1 VGAAGRS
8 VPSPCHVQFSVSAA
22 KSQPIRSGARRSL
35 RPGRVV
41 LFGKFGIKVVGACH
55 VVGQADL
62 PLPQSGGVD
71 RTESSPRSATYAEV
85 MSGPQG
91 ENAARGSVVA
101 VQSVDR
107 ALSVLEIL
115 AACGEAGVT
124 EVAAELGVHKSTA
137 FRLVAALESRGF
149 VEQLADRGKYRLGFG
164 VVRLAGAAAAQL
176 DIARQGRPICEALA
190 ADLQETVNVAILDG
204 DRAVNVSQA
213 RGPAALSTH
222 NWVGQG
228 TPLHATSSGK
238 VLLAYAPDAVRK
250 GVLSRELQRFTS
262 ATITDPEVLRQ
273 HLDRIIE
280 QGWGSTVD
288 EYEVGLSAIAAPV
301 RGADGGVIAA
311 LSVSGPSFRM
321 ASEDFSRIAR
331 RVVSG
336 TEELS
341 RRLGYYS

>member
-1 VGAAGRS
+1 
-8 VPSPCHVQFSVSAA
+8 
-22 KSQPIRSGARRSL
+22 
-35 RPGRVV
+35 
-41 LFGKFGIKVVGACH
+41 
-55 VVGQADL
+55 
-62 PLPQSGGVD
+62 
-71 RTESSPRSATYAEV
+71 

-91 ENAARGSVVA
+91 ENAARNSVVA

-190 ADLQETVNVAILDG
+190 ADLQETVNIAILDG

-238 VLLAYAPDAVRK
+238 VLLAYASDAVRK
-250 GVLSRELQRFTS
+250 DVLSRELPRYTP
-262 ATITDPEVLRQ
+262 ATISDPEVLRQ
-273 HLDRIIE
+273 HLDLIVD
-280 QGWGSTVD
+280 QGWAATAE
-288 EYEVGLSAIAAPV
+288 EYEVGLNALAAPV
-301 RGADGGVIAA
+301 RGADGDVFAA
-311 LSVSGPSFRM
+311 LSVSGPSFRIDP
-321 ASEDFSRIAR
+321 EDFPRLAR
-331 RVVSG
+331 RVLSG
-336 TEELS
+336 AEELS
-341 RRLGYYS
+341 RRLGFFGQPR

>member
-1 VGAAGRS
+1 M
-8 VPSPCHVQFSVSAA
+8 Q
-22 KSQPIRSGARRSL
+22 
-35 RPGRVV
+35 
-41 LFGKFGIKVVGACH
+41 
-55 VVGQADL
+55 
-62 PLPQSGGVD
+62 
-71 RTESSPRSATYAEV
+71 SATYAEV
-85 MSGPQG
+85 MSAPQEMNG
-91 ENAARGSVVA
+91 QRSSVAA

-107 ALSVLEIL
+107 ALSILEIL
-115 AACGEAGVT
+115 AAHGEVGVT
-124 EVAAELGVHKSTA
+124 EVAVELGVHKSTA

-149 VEQLADRGKYRLGFG
+149 VEQLVDRGKYRLGFG
-164 VVRLAGAAAAQL
+164 VVRLAGAAAVQL
-176 DIARQGRPICEALA
+176 DIAREGQRICEALA
-190 ADLQETVNVAILDG
+190 ADLEETVNIAVLDS

-238 VLLAYAPDAVRK
+238 VLLAHAPDAVRK
-250 GVLSRELQRFTS
+250 GVLSRELQRFTP

-301 RGADGGVIAA
+301 RGADGGVVAA

-336 TEELS
+336 TDELS
-341 RRLGYYS
+341 RRLGFYS

>member
-1 VGAAGRS
+1 MRAS
-8 VPSPCHVQFSVSAA
+8 QVQSA
-22 KSQPIRSGARRSL
+22 
-35 RPGRVV
+35 
-41 LFGKFGIKVVGACH
+41 
-55 VVGQADL
+55 
-62 PLPQSGGVD
+62 
-71 RTESSPRSATYAEV
+71 E
-85 MSGPQG
+85 
-91 ENAARGSVVA
+91 RGSVAV

-115 AACGEAGVT
+115 ATHGEAGVT

-176 DIARQGRPICEALA
+176 DIGREGQPICDAVA
-190 ADLQETVNVAILDG
+190 ADLEETVNIAILDG

-213 RGPAALSTH
+213 RGPGALSIH

-250 GVLSRELQRFTS
+250 DLLSRELQRFTP
-262 ATITDPEVLRQ
+262 ATITDPEVLHQ
-273 HLDRIIE
+273 HFDQIVE
-280 QGWGSTVD
+280 QGWGSTV
-288 EYEVGLSAIAAPV
+288 EEFEIGLAAVAAPV

-321 ASEDFSRIAR
+321 DSEDFARLAR
-331 RVVSG
+331 RMVSG
-336 TEELS
+336 AEELS
-341 RRLGYYS
+341 RRLGFFGRAR

>member
-1 VGAAGRS
+1 
-8 VPSPCHVQFSVSAA
+8 
-22 KSQPIRSGARRSL
+22 
-35 RPGRVV
+35 
-41 LFGKFGIKVVGACH
+41 
-55 VVGQADL
+55 
-62 PLPQSGGVD
+62 
-71 RTESSPRSATYAEV
+71 
-85 MSGPQG
+85 MSEPQG
-91 ENAARGSVVA
+91 ANGERNSVAA

-115 AACGEAGVT
+115 AAHGEAGVT

-137 FRLVAALESRGF
+137 FRLVAVLESRGF

-176 DIARQGRPICEALA
+176 DIAREGRRICEALA
-190 ADLQETVNVAILDG
+190 ADLGETVNIAILDG

-238 VLLAYAPDAVRK
+238 VLLAHAPDAVRK
-250 GVLSRELQRFTS
+250 DVFSRDLQRFTP

-273 HLDRIIE
+273 DLDRIVE
-280 QGWGSTVD
+280 QGWGCTVE
-288 EYEVGLSAIAAPV
+288 EYEVGLSAVAAPV
-301 RGADGGVIAA
+301 RGADGDVIAA

-321 ASEDFSRIAR
+321 ASEDFPTLAR
-331 RVVSG
+331 RVLAG
-336 TEELS
+336 TDELS
-341 RRLGYYS
+341 KRLGFFSQSR

>member
-1 VGAAGRS
+1 
-8 VPSPCHVQFSVSAA
+8 
-22 KSQPIRSGARRSL
+22 
-35 RPGRVV
+35 
-41 LFGKFGIKVVGACH
+41 
-55 VVGQADL
+55 
-62 PLPQSGGVD
+62 
-71 RTESSPRSATYAEV
+71 

-91 ENAARGSVVA
+91 VNGERSSVAA

-115 AACGEAGVT
+115 AAQGEAGVT

-137 FRLVAALESRGF
+137 FRLVAVLESRGF

-176 DIARQGRPICEALA
+176 DIAREGRRVCEALA
-190 ADLQETVNVAILDG
+190 ADLEETVNIAILDD

-250 GVLSRELQRFTS
+250 GVLSKELRRYTH
-262 ATITDPEVLRQ
+262 ATITDPETLRQ
-273 HLDRIIE
+273 DLDRIVE
-280 QGWGSTVD
+280 QGWGATAE
-288 EYEVGLSAIAAPV
+288 EYEVGLSAVAAPV
-301 RGADGGVIAA
+301 RGADGDVVAA
-311 LSVSGPSFRM
+311 VSVSGPSFRM
-321 ASEDFSRIAR
+321 DAEDFPRIAR

-336 TEELS
+336 AEELS
-341 RRLGYYS
+341 RRLGFFSPTR

>member
-1 VGAAGRS
+1 MVGPGR
-8 VPSPCHVQFSVSAA
+8 HV
-22 KSQPIRSGARRSL
+22 KRG
-35 RPGRVV
+35 GRVV
-41 LFGKFGIKVVGACH
+41 
-55 VVGQADL
+55 
-62 PLPQSGGVD
+62 QSA
-71 RTESSPRSATYAEV
+71 PYAEV

-91 ENAARGSVVA
+91 ANGERNSVAA

-115 AACGEAGVT
+115 ATHGEAGVT

-137 FRLVAALESRGF
+137 FRLVAVLESRGF

-176 DIARQGRPICEALA
+176 DIAREGRRICEALA
-190 ADLQETVNVAILDG
+190 ADLGETVNIAILDG

-222 NWVGQG
+222 NWVGQS

-238 VLLAYAPDAVRK
+238 VLLAHAPDAVRK
-250 GVLSRELQRFTS
+250 GVLSRELQRFTP
-262 ATITDPEVLRQ
+262 ATITDPEVLQQ
-273 HLDRIIE
+273 HLDRIVDD
-280 QGWGSTVD
+280 GWGSTVE
-288 EYEVGLSAIAAPV
+288 EYEVGLNAVAAPV
-301 RGADGGVIAA
+301 RGADGDVIAA

-321 ASEDFSRIAR
+321 ESEEFGRLAG

-336 TEELS
+336 ADELS
-341 RRLGYYS
+341 RRLGFFS